1 VRVHPELLEREQLPA
16 EAKGVGVWQRRYR
29 EINDWERYLVQN
41 GIVVVKLFLHLSYEE
56 QCRALP
62 APHRQPQPEL
72 EFSGQ
77 RHRGTPVLGCLPGR
91 LFEMLSETSTRWA
104 PWHVLPADHKWFT
117 RLRQRARWQ
126 THSSPSTPATP
137 TWRAI
142 KAQMAAAR
150 TELEAELSKR
160 RH

>member
-1 VRVHPELLEREQLPA
+1 
-16 EAKGVGVWQRRYR
+16 VWQRRYR

-56 QCRALP
+56 QCRRFLRRIDNP
-62 APHRQPQPEL
+62 SRNWK
-72 EFSGQ
+72 FSVSDIEERRSWDAYQ
-77 RHRGTPVLGCLPGR
+77 VA
-91 LFEMLSETSTRWA
+91 FSEMLSETSTRWA

-117 RLRQRARWQ
+117 RLAAAGAVANALLAIDPRY
-126 THSSPSTPATP
+126 PDVEG
-137 TWRAI
+137 AI